1 MPSQSKREPKFVIL
15 DANVLI
21 GDYWLRSP
29 SFSLLREFLKNSK
42 AALVVPKIVFEEVV
56 NHHRE
61 DVRKLKADIQDNL
74 RESSRLLRDASAAK
88 WLIELNRREAKE
100 PYENFLTSELTNLG
114 AVIPDYGGIPHSDV
128 VQRDLRRRR
137 PFQQSGK
144 GYRDTLLWETILRGY
159 VLPDAL
165 TVIVSQNSRDFS
177 SGDGRLHKDLFQDIL
192 SLRKGSNTQVE
203 LSPSLLAFTDSYI
216 VPHLTRR
223 KEFAVLVQNNK
234 VQGLVLGEVCERY
247 MDALVT
253 AVNEDRWVMTDSSYD
268 PDVDVIELSGDYVVD
283 EVSQV
288 SRNVLLVEFG
298 FSASVSFTYFLPMS
312 DYYAMDEKETENIAV
327 LDPNWNE
334 SVMHVESSAMI
345 SFSCRLTFNTKT
357 KKVESFEVD
366 SVEEA
371 T

>member
-1 MPSQSKREPKFVIL
+1 MPQHSKREPKFVIL

-29 SFSLLREFLKNSK
+29 SFLLLREFLKNSK
-42 AALVVPKIVFEEVV
+42 ATLVIPKIVFEEVV

-74 RESSRLLRDASAAK
+74 RESGRLLRDTSGGK
-88 WLIELNRREAKE
+88 WLIELNRRQANDS
-100 PYENFLTSELTNLG
+100 YEKFLSTELTNLG
-114 AVIPDYGGIPHSDV
+114 AVIPDYGNIPHSEIV
-128 VQRDLRRRR
+128 KRDLRRRR

-144 GYRDTLLWETILRGY
+144 GYRDALLWETILRGY

-165 TVIVSQNSRDFS
+165 TVIVTQNSKDFS
-177 SGDGRLHKDLFQDIL
+177 GGDDALHKDLLEDIS
-192 SLRKGSNTQVE
+192 SLRKGFTPHVV
-203 LSPSLLAFTDSYI
+203 LSPSLLTFTDTYI

-234 VQGLVLGEVCERY
+234 VQGLALGEVCERY

-253 AVNEDRWVMTDSSYD
+253 AVNEDRRVMTDSSYD
-268 PDVDVIELSGDYVVD
+268 PEVDVIDLSDDYVVD
-283 EVSQV
+283 QVSEVSK
-288 SRNVLLVEFG
+288 NVLLVEFG
-298 FSASVSFTYFLPMS
+298 FSAYVSFTYFLPRS
-312 DYYAMDEKETENIAV
+312 DYYTMDEKETENIAV

-334 SVMHVESSAMI
+334 YVMQVESSAMI

-366 SVEEA
+366 RVEEA
-371 T
+371 A